1 MNSDDLRERL
11 LAAELVH
18 LKAEVVT
25 QLCRWARCRDDRDLL
40 KALQTAGELVA
51 IEDGKL

>member
-11 LAAELVH
+11 LAAELAH
-18 LKAEVVT
+18 LKTEIVT

-40 KALQTAGELVA
+40 KALQTANELIA
-51 IEDGKL
+51 IADGRL